1 MNCATDP
8 IQRLLVV
15 LDADFGDRLRQSWH
29 GQPVWIVMS
38 PVNEPVIRSLWATY
52 SGQDHLTGVTG
63 FRFDSNI
70 AAEDSFIAELGT
82 IDLHHGPYST
92 SSPYTI
98 LDVIAAR
105 RDIREA
111 LSELGFTDFIETA
124 EGFSAER
131 SLVEAK
137 RLRE

>member
-70 AAEDSFIAELGT
+70 AAEDSFIADLGT

-105 RDIREA
+105 RGYSRSSIGARIHRLHRNRGRFLRRA
-111 LSELGFTDFIETA
+111 KLGR
-124 EGFSAER
+124 G
-131 SLVEAK
+131 
-137 RLRE
+137 